1 MTNEE
6 LVFEIQHGRNED
18 ANMDQLCRQ
27 NHGLI
32 AVEAN
37 RCGGSVEDLDDMIQE
52 GYIGLMDAVK
62 RYDPDKGA
70 AFSTFARYYIRKE
83 IFRYLREC
91 GHAFRLPPE
100 IAALLVRFRWISD
113 AYRKQYGIEID
124 RKTAAALLGVP
135 EEKVRVLL
143 RTLGRLR
150 TTSLYTE
157 IGEEKDLE
165 LLDTIPDPES
175 ETRFEEVLDER
186 LKAKLWEV
194 VDTLP
199 EPQKAVLHKR
209 YEQNATTEEIGAD
222 MGLSAYQVR
231 LIHQTA
237 VRRLREGRRAQLL
250 RELEIGSF
258 YHGTSLAAFRY
269 DQTSIQER
277 FIMRLEERL
286 HPTPKE

>member
-6 LVFEIQHGRNED
+6 IVFEIQHDKDVN
-18 ANMDQLCRQ
+18 ANMDLLCRQ
-27 NHGLI
+27 NHGLV
-32 AVEAN
+32 AVEAK
-37 RCGGSVEDLDDMIQE
+37 RCGRAEDLEDMIQE
-52 GYIGLMDAVK
+52 GYIGLMDAAK

-70 AFSTFARYYIRKE
+70 AFSTFARFYIRKE

-91 GHAFRLPPE
+91 GHPFRLPPE
-100 IAALLVRFRWISD
+100 IAALLVQLFRIQE
-113 AYRKQYGIEID
+113 QYSKEFGIKVD
-124 RKTAAALLGVP
+124 RKTVSLMLGVT
-135 EEKVRVLL
+135 EEKARVLL
-143 RTLGRLR
+143 RTADRLR

-175 ETRFEEVLDER
+175 ETRFEEVLDEG